1 MLDIRSAS
9 STQQATI
16 SRIAI
21 CPEPAESR
29 MNQAIGLDAF
39 NFTLAGAR
47 EGFGPF
53 LGVYLQHQG
62 FDPARTGFAMSL
74 AGLAGIAATAPLG
87 ALIDHM
93 TAKRA
98 AVVLAVICIAAGAG
112 LIVATTQLWIVATG
126 QVLIGIA
133 DSSLAPLV
141 AALTLGIV
149 GSQKYADR
157 VARNEAF
164 NHAGNAANAAV
175 AALLGYCL
183 GLGYVAGA
191 IGVMA
196 LATGA
201 VMLIVDPERIDHV
214 AARGGDAAD
223 SSGWW
228 RSRPILLLAGTVFA
242 FQTANGAMLPFIAQA
257 LTARG
262 DDPSLTTGAMTV
274 TAQVSMIGAALLV
287 PRFSRRVG
295 QHFVLGSALL
305 LVVVRAA
312 LAACGPTWWS
322 IALVQVMEGMSMGL
336 AGVAIP
342 ALAAE
347 IMAGTGHA
355 GGGLGGVMMA
365 YGAGAALS
373 PALAGVVA
381 QEFGFPAA
389 FLVLGAVA
397 GIGLL
402 VWITGLRA
410 QASSIRQK
418 PQTPLADKAA

>member
-1 MLDIRSAS
+1 
-9 STQQATI
+9 
-16 SRIAI
+16 
-21 CPEPAESR
+21 

-74 AGLAGIAATAPLG
+74 AGLAGIVATAPLG
-87 ALIDHM
+87 AVIDHV

-98 AVVLAVICIAAGAG
+98 AVVIAVVCIALGAF
-112 LIVATTQLWIVATG
+112 LVVVSKQLWIVAAG
-126 QVLIGIA
+126 QVLIGVA

-141 AALTLGIV
+141 AALTLGLV
-149 GSQKYADR
+149 GGERYADR

-183 GLGYVAGA
+183 GLGYVAAA

-196 LATGA
+196 LATGS
-201 VMLIVDPERIDHV
+201 VMLIVDPKRIDHV
-214 AARGGDAAD
+214 AARGGNAEDGAM
-223 SSGWW
+223 WW
-228 RSRPILLLAGTVFA
+228 HSRPIWLLAGTVFA

-257 LTARG
+257 LTAQG
-262 DDPSLTTGAMTV
+262 HDPSLTTGAMTV
-274 TAQVSMIGAALLV
+274 TAQISMIGAALIV
-287 PRFSRRVG
+287 PRLSRLVG
-295 QHFVLGSALL
+295 QRVVLGSALM
-305 LVVVRAA
+305 LVVIRAA
-312 LAACGPTWWS
+312 LAAYGPDWWD
-322 IALVQVMEGMSMGL
+322 IAIVQVMEGFSMGL

-342 ALAAE
+342 ALVAE
-347 IMAGTGHA
+347 TMAGTGHA

-373 PALAGVVA
+373 PALAGLVA
-381 QEFGFPAA
+381 QQFGFPAA
-389 FLVLGAVA
+389 FLALGAVA
-397 GIGLL
+397 SIGLL
-402 VWITGLRA
+402 IWIIGLRA
-410 QASSIRQK
+410 RAGTFREK
-418 PQTPLADKAA
+418 PQTPSADKAA